1 MFRRR
6 QQPVAAVPAAGAV
19 ERVSDLVNALPTG
32 VVVLDRAEEIVLANP
47 AAHSLGLLVDDGLNA
62 RLRTLIRTARRES
75 TPTYADIVIG
85 EPPNERSLHVQATRS
100 SRGEITVLADDFTDA
115 VRVEAV
121 RRDFV
126 ANVSHELKTPV
137 GAVSLLAETIVEAR
151 DDPAAVAQFAGRL
164 QIEAQRLSR
173 LVDDLIQLSRV
184 QGGVTAHREP
194 VALGGVIGEA
204 IDRNRVAAERKSIA
218 LSCPA
223 DVTATVSGDA
233 RQLCTALSN
242 VVENAIAYSPEAGHV
257 GIGVE
262 KYVQHVDVVVTDNG
276 IGIPAHEIA
285 RIFERFYRIDPAR
298 SRATGGTGLGLSIA
312 KHVITNHGGAIR
324 VWSEEGKGSTF
335 TIRLPLADEDAA

>member
-6 QQPVAAVPAAGAV
+6 QPPVVVPPAAGAD
-19 ERVSDLVNALPTG
+19 ERVSHLLEALPTG
-32 VVVLDRAEEIVLANP
+32 IVVLDSAEEIVLAN
-47 AAHSLGLLVDDGLNA
+47 AAARTLGLLVDGVLNA
-62 RLRTLIRTARRES
+62 RLRALVRTARRES
-75 TPTYADIVIG
+75 APTYADIVIG
-85 EPPNERSLHVQATRS
+85 DPPNERSLHVHASRS
-100 SRGEITVLADDFTDA
+100 SRGEITMLADDFTDA
-115 VRVEAV
+115 VLVEAV

-151 DDPAAVAQFAGRL
+151 DDPSAVAQFAGRL

-194 VALGGVIGEA
+194 VSLGAIIGEA

-223 DVTATVSGDA
+223 EVTATVSGDA

-242 VVENAIAYSPEAGHV
+242 VVENAIAYSPEGGHV

-262 KYVQHVDVVVTDNG
+262 RDVQHVDVVVSDNG
-276 IGIPAHEIA
+276 IGIPAHEVA

-335 TIRLPLADEDAA
+335 TIRLPLADESTA